1 MSYWVLWAIG
11 FGILWLG
18 LRFDDEVLLIVSA
31 LLGSVFVIL
40 GLTSAPLPLQ
50 LVVEVGCVIALSFV
64 CMRCIERGS

>member
-11 FGILWLG
+11 FGTLWLG

-31 LLGSVFVIL
+31 LLGSVFVIW
-40 GLTSAPLPLQ
+40 GLASAPLPLQ